1 MRDLRAPLKHCQGGE
16 GSHYCET
23 GPRSS
28 PFVLSISS
36 SLVFLFSLVLF
47 AAFLQNPIPSTTDA
61 LSGQCEIC
69 SALLCP
75 TSPVLS
81 PRSLRVGGQCP
92 HPPTASLAG
101 RSLIPHVHAQHPLLP
116 PVFSR
121 FGLVLTPQLSHKF
134 SHLCLQTSLLSS
146 KRRIKRIKR
155 DEI

>member
-1 MRDLRAPLKHCQGGE
+1 MRALTIVKLGQGAPPSSCQYLPPSSFS
-16 GSHYCET
+16 SHLFYLQLSSKIPFPPLQMPCQVSV
-23 GPRSS
+23 RS
-28 PFVLSISS
+28 V
-36 SLVFLFSLVLF
+36 
-47 AAFLQNPIPSTTDA
+47 
-61 LSGQCEIC
+61 
-69 SALLCP
+69 LLCCVPPHRSFLPEAFGWAGSVP
-75 TSPVLS
+75 T
-81 PRSLRVGGQCP
+81 
-92 HPPTASLAG
+92 PPTASLAG

>member
-1 MRDLRAPLKHCQGGE
+1 MLYLQKFP
-16 GSHYCET
+16 
-23 GPRSS
+23 
-28 PFVLSISS
+28 SISTLALWPS
-36 SLVFLFSLVLF
+36 VDLGFMVLLCLFIDCKHLF
-47 AAFLQNPIPSTTDA
+47 WS
-61 LSGQCEIC
+61 IC

-155 DEI
+155 DEIWTAPGTEPSLQPELGTQLHSANTC